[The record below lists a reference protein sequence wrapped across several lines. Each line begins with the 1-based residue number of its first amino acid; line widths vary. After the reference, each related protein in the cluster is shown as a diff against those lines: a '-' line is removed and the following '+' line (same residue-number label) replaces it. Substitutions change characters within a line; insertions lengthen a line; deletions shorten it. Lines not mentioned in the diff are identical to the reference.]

1 MKSTE
6 LRLQSGAR
14 PVTGV
19 DNEVMHQHI
28 GSIDT
33 RMAPPAFGMGASH
46 VLARRHQIQWPCVA
60 ANAETQK
67 QRRRRDFEA
76 PPPPPP
82 PPPRRPPPPPPPAAA
97 DATIDRRVAIAGG
110 GAAILA
116 LVALLSG
123 GGNMSTEYER
133 DLSYVASQ
141 VGVSGM
147 PSPVSAIVDRQGR
160 IAGLDVVGKYGN
172 YVATVDPKSPSTLI
186 LKARNGSVYRLP
198 TRYER
203 INLADRRAMES
214 IFRVSDWERALI

>member
-1 MKSTE
+1 M
-6 LRLQSGAR
+6 
-14 PVTGV
+14 
-19 DNEVMHQHI
+19 
-28 GSIDT
+28 
-33 RMAPPAFGMGASH
+33 
-46 VLARRHQIQWPCVA
+46 
-60 ANAETQK
+60 
-67 QRRRRDFEA
+67 
-76 PPPPPP
+76 
-82 PPPRRPPPPPPPAAA
+82 
-97 DATIDRRVAIAGG
+97 AIAGG

-116 LVALLSG
+116 VLALLTS
-123 GGNMSTEYER
+123 GGNMSSEYER

-172 YVATVDPKSPSTLI
+172 YVATVDPRSPSTLI
-186 LKARNGSVYRLP
+186 LKASNGSVYRLP